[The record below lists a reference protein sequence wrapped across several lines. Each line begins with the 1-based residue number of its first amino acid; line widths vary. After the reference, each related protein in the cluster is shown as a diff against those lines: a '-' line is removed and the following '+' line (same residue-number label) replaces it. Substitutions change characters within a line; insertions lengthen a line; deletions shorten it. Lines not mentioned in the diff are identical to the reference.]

1 MGWSGGS
8 ELLAGIATVL
18 MDEVEDDDTRS
29 NIYEQF
35 VEMFSDHDCDTIG
48 ECEGIDPI
56 LDAVMLDLGYIEED
70 SEDEE
75 EDELEDDE

>member
-8 ELLAGIATVL
+8 ELLSGIATVL
-18 MDEVEDDDTRS
+18 MDEVEDDDIRS
-29 NIYEQF
+29 NIYEQV
-35 VEMFSDHDCDTIG
+35 VEMFADHDCDTIG

-70 SEDEE
+70 TEDEE
-75 EDELEDDE
+75 IEDDE

>member
-8 ELLAGIATVL
+8 ELLSGIATVL

-29 NIYEQF
+29 NIYEQV

-70 SEDEE
+70 SEEDEE
-75 EDELEDDE
+75 IEDDE